1 MIPILFRADET
12 TFTTNGIGRL
22 YDSTKCVVTEEYNG
36 QYELAMNYSAE
47 GKYFGEIATNRI
59 IYAKPSDGKSNQP
72 FRIYRITK
80 PLDGI
85 ITIYARHITYDLD
98 GIPVKPFSTTGI
110 TRTLNGLIENS
121 MLVHGFSVWTDISND
136 QSPYSQSEPASFR
149 SRLGGVSGSVL
160 DVFGGEYEWD
170 NFTVKL
176 HAHRGTDAGV
186 CIRYGRNLTDLKQ
199 EETIE
204 NTYTGVLAYWKPQ
217 DGDTVYGNICYIDG
231 YQNYPKQRIFIL
243 DQSSEYSNE
252 QPTKDRLTRDAEVY
266 VLKNNI
272 GVPRVNISVSFAA
285 LWQTEQYK
293 SIAPLE
299 RVNLCDTIHVYF
311 EKLGV
316 SASAKVIRTE
326 YDVLKERY
334 VSIEIG
340 DAKANLKDTI
350 TNAASEAI
358 LPQVTSTV
366 QSHVD
371 HATELLSGGLGGHIV
386 LNRNE
391 EGQPNELLFLDTNS
405 IETAVNVWRYNANGW
420 GVSHNGYNGPYE
432 MAATIDGGFV
442 ADFITT
448 GTLNADRIK
457 IGNRTLTET
466 MDEIS
471 ETVEKTYRSID
482 TYYLV
487 NDGTTPDPNDEA
499 WSLLPPERL
508 PNQHIWMME
517 VKETFDG
524 TIEKSNPVDITG
536 ANGKDG
542 EDATLL
548 RIDSSR
554 GNVFK
559 NNAVSTVLSVVVFH
573 GSDRITNSTKL
584 KQVYGSSAYLE
595 WKWKRINDSD
605 FKTISS
611 SDSRLSN
618 DGFSFTLSP
627 EDVDTKV
634 VFECS
639 LIA

>member
-1 MIPILFRADET
+1 MIPILFEANEIN
-12 TFTTNGIGRL
+12 FTTNGIGRL
-22 YDSTKCVVTEEYNG
+22 YDSTKCIVTEEYNG
-36 QYELAMNYSAE
+36 QYELELEYSAE
-47 GKYFGEIATNRI
+47 GKYFSEITTNRI
-59 IYAKPSDGKSNQP
+59 VYAKPSDGKGEQP

-80 PLDGI
+80 PLNGI
-85 ITIYARHITYDLD
+85 ITVYARHITYDLD
-98 GIPVKPFSTTGI
+98 GIPVKPFSATGI
-110 TRTLNGLIENS
+110 TRTLNGLIQNS
-121 MLVHGFSVWTDISND
+121 MIAHGFSVWSDISND
-136 QSPYSQSEPASFR
+136 QSPYIQTEPASFR
-149 SRLGGVSGSVL
+149 SRLGGVNGSVL

-170 NFTVKL
+170 GFTVKL
-176 HAHRGTDAGV
+176 HAHRGTDNGV
-186 CIRYGRNLTDLKQ
+186 SIRYGKNLTDLNQ
-199 EETIE
+199 EESIE
-204 NTYTGVLAYWKPQ
+204 NTYTGVIAFWKPQ
-217 DGDTVYGNICYIDG
+217 DGDAVYGDICYVEG

-243 DQSSEYSNE
+243 DQSSEYSE
-252 QPTKDRLTRDAEVY
+252 SQPTKQRLTRDAEIFIIN
-266 VLKNNI
+266 NNI
-272 GVPRVNISVSFAA
+272 GVPKVNVKVSFIA
-285 LWQTEQYK
+285 LWQTEQY
-293 SIAPLE
+293 IFFAPLE
-299 RVNLCDTIHVYF
+299 RVNLCDTVHVYF

-326 YDVLKERY
+326 YNVLKEKY
-334 VSIEIG
+334 VAIEIG
-340 DAKANLKDTI
+340 DAKADLKATI
-350 TNAASEAI
+350 AQTASEAI
-358 LPQVTSTV
+358 LPQVNSTV

-391 EGQPNELLFLDTNS
+391 EGQPNELLFLDTDS

-448 GTLNADRIK
+448 GTLNAERIK

-482 TYYLV
+482 TYYLC
-487 NDGTTPDPNDEA
+487 NDGSTPDPDDEA
-499 WSLLPPERL
+499 WALLPPERR

-517 VKETFDG
+517 VKETFEG
-524 TIEKSNPVDITG
+524 TIEKSHPVDITG

-554 GNVFK
+554 GNMFK
-559 NNAVSTVLSVVVFH
+559 NNAVSTVLNVVVFH
-573 GSDRITNSTKL
+573 GADRITNITKL
-584 KQVYGSSAYLE
+584 KEVYGSSAYLE
-595 WKWKRINDSD
+595 WKWKRIDDTD
-605 FKTISS
+605 FKTISG
-611 SDSRLSN
+611 SDSRLSQ

-627 EDVDTKV
+627 DDVDTKV